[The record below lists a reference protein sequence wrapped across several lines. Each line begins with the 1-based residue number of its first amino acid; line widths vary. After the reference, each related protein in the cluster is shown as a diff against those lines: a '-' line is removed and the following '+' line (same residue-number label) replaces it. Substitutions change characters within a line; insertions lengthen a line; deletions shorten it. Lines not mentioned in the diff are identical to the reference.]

1 VAQRSVSGSVTPLR
15 RPRLGLWLLLA
26 FILLSLL
33 GQAVP
38 LYTDWLWFQEV
49 AATVVFTTRLQL
61 GSWLFM
67 GLGAAVF
74 AFLFLNLSVAARTAP
89 PDVLWEL
96 EDQLGLPGRAILEPL
111 VRRLLVPVIA
121 VLSFFAGAR
130 ATSAWT
136 TVLEYVNRTAFG
148 LTDPLFGRDL
158 GFYFFTLP
166 FWRLLHG
173 WATALVAGTLV
184 LVAVVYVLQR
194 SLVLTA
200 RGPRLAAGA
209 RTHLL
214 GLAAL
219 LLILRGVGF
228 WLDRFDLLFSPRGLV
243 YGASYT
249 DVHASLPVLQ
259 WLIVLAFLCAAACVF
274 QMFRPGWRFLVAGLV
289 VLIVLW
295 VAGLGVA
302 PALLQSYRVKPNELA
317 YELPFIEHNIRMTRQ
332 AYALD
337 RVAEKDFAAED
348 NLNLAALDRNAA
360 TVKNIRLWDHRP
372 LLVTYGKLQ
381 EIRTYY
387 KFRDVDVDRYTL
399 DGEYRQVTL
408 SARELSY
415 RDLPSRTWINEHLTY
430 THGYGLVA
438 GPVNRI
444 SPEGLPEFFIKDI
457 PPAGTGGMP
466 RITRPEIYYGELA
479 YGEVGSDYVFVRTRS
494 QELDYPS
501 GDQNVYT
508 RYQGRGGIA
517 VDSIVRKLAFAARF
531 GALNVLLSN
540 DLGPESRVMIYRD
553 IMARVQEAA
562 PFLRF
567 DRDPY
572 LVVAADGRLVWM
584 VDGYTTSERYPY
596 ATPVRGFNYIRNSV
610 KATVDAYH
618 GSVTYYIADAEDPLI
633 RTYAKAFPG
642 LLKPLAEM
650 PKDLQTHIRYP
661 EDLFTVQSRMYAT
674 YHMQDPQVFYNKED
688 LWVIPRLQQD
698 GREREMEPYFTV
710 MRLPNER
717 KEEFVLLSG
726 FNPSGRDNM
735 IALMVARM
743 DPPFYGGIVAYTF
756 PKQKLVFG
764 PRNIQARISQDPVIS
779 QQISLWNQ
787 QGSRVLMGTLL
798 AIPIEQ
804 SLIYVQPLYLAAAE
818 QGALPELRRV
828 VVAYGNQIAM
838 EPTLEAALARVFGG
852 RVQGQE
858 EAGRAPDR
866 AAGRGPASGG
876 APTAAITSAVQRA
889 WEAWQRGQDALRRG
903 DWAAYGAEQKRLEE
917 ALRQLHETR

>member
-1 VAQRSVSGSVTPLR
+1 M
-15 RPRLGLWLLLA
+15 GLW
-26 FILLSLL
+26 ILLGFIALSLV

-49 AATVVFTTRLQL
+49 GFTSVFSTRLAL
-61 GSWLFM
+61 SGWLFL

-74 AFLFLNLSVAARTAP
+74 VFLFVNLSVAARTAP

-111 VRRLLVPVIA
+111 VRRLLLPVIG
-121 VLSFFAGAR
+121 VISFFAGAR
-130 ATSAWT
+130 ATASWS
-136 TVLEYVNRTAFG
+136 TVLEYVNRTPFNQV
-148 LTDPLFGRDL
+148 DPLFGRDL
-158 GFYFFTLP
+158 GFYFFVLP
-166 FWRLLHG
+166 FWRLLFG
-173 WATALVAGTLV
+173 WGTALVAGTLV
-184 LVAVVYVLQR
+184 LVAAVYVLQR

-219 LLILRGVGF
+219 LLVLRGIGF

-243 YGASYT
+243 FGASYT

-289 VLIVLW
+289 VLVVLW
-295 VAGLGVA
+295 VTGLGIA

-317 YELPFIEHNIRMTRQ
+317 FERPYIEYNIRMTRQ

-348 NLNLAALDRNAA
+348 NLTPALLDRNNL

-387 KFRDVDVDRYTL
+387 KFRDVDVGRYTL
-399 DGEYRQVTL
+399 NGEYRQVML

-415 RDLPSRTWINEHLTY
+415 RDLPSRGWINEHLTY

-438 GPVNRI
+438 SPVNRI
-444 SPEGLPEFFIKDI
+444 TPEGLPDFFIKDI
-457 PPAGTGGMP
+457 PPAVNSGIP
-466 RITRPEIYYGELA
+466 KITRPEIYYGEI
-479 YGEVGSDYVFVRTRS
+479 GNEYVFVRTRS

-508 RYQGRGGIA
+508 RYEGKGGIP
-517 VDSIVRKLAFAARF
+517 VDSLLRKAAFAARF

-540 DLGPESRVMIYRD
+540 DLTPESRVMIYRD
-553 IMARVQEAA
+553 VGARVQEAA
-562 PFLRF
+562 PFLKF

-572 LVVAADGRLVWM
+572 VVITADGRLMWM
-584 VDGYTTSERYPY
+584 IDGYTTSDKYPY
-596 ATPVRGFNYIRNSV
+596 ATPARGFNYIRNSV
-610 KATVDAYH
+610 KATVDAFD
-618 GSVTYYIADAEDPLI
+618 GTVTYYIADPEDPLI
-633 RTYAKAFPG
+633 RTYARAFPA
-642 LLKPLAEM
+642 LFKPIDQM
-650 PKDLQTHIRYP
+650 PKDLLIHIRYP
-661 EDLFTVQSRMYAT
+661 EDLFTVQARMYAT

-688 LWVIPRLQQD
+688 LWVLPRLQQE

-710 MRLPNER
+710 MRLPGEPR
-717 KEEFVLLSG
+717 EEFVLLSG

-743 DPPFYGGIVAYTF
+743 DPPHYGRLIGYAF

-764 PRNIQARISQDPVIS
+764 PRNIQARINQDPVIS
-779 QQISLWNQ
+779 QQIALWNQ
-787 QGSRVLMGTLL
+787 QGSRVITGTLL

-804 SLIYVQPLYLAAAE
+804 SLVYVQPLYLAAAE

-838 EPTLEAALARVFGG
+838 EPTLEGALARVFGG
-852 RVQGQE
+852 RVRGE
-858 EAGRAPDR
+858 DSAGRPVERGPSTPSA
-866 AAGRGPASGG
+866 AAG
-876 APTAAITSAVQRA
+876 AAISAGIQRA
-889 WEAWQRGQDALRRG
+889 WEAWQRGQEALRKG
-903 DWAAYGAEQKRLEE
+903 DWATYGQEQKRVEE
-917 ALRQLHETR
+917 ALRQLQEGR

>member
-1 VAQRSVSGSVTPLR
+1 MAQTPPGGRVTPFR
-15 RPRLGLWLLLA
+15 RPRLGLWLLLG
-26 FILLSLL
+26 FILLSLF

-49 AATVVFTTRLQL
+49 GFTTVFTTRLQL
-61 GSWLFM
+61 SGWLFI
-67 GLGAAVF
+67 GLGAVVF
-74 AFLFLNLSVAARTAP
+74 VFLFINLSVAARTAP

-111 VRRLLVPVIA
+111 VRRLLLPVIA
-121 VLSFFAGAR
+121 VIAFFAGAR
-130 ATSAWT
+130 ATGSWP
-136 TVLEYVNRTAFG
+136 TVLEYVNRTPFNQ
-148 LTDPLFGRDL
+148 TDPLFGRDL
-158 GFYFFTLP
+158 GFYFFVLP
-166 FWRLLHG
+166 FWRLLYA
-173 WATALVAGTLV
+173 WSTALVAGTLI
-184 LVAVVYVLQR
+184 LVAAVYVLQR

-214 GLAAL
+214 GLAAVL
-219 LLILRGVGF
+219 LLVRAVGF
-228 WLDRFDLLFSPRGLV
+228 WLDRFDLLYAPRGFV
-243 YGASYT
+243 FGASYS

-259 WLIVLAFLCAAACVF
+259 WLVVLAVLCAAACVF

-289 VLIVLW
+289 VLVVLW
-295 VAGLGVA
+295 VAGLGIA
-302 PALLQSYRVKPNELA
+302 PALLQSYRVKPNELV
-317 YELPFIEHNIRMTRQ
+317 YERPYIENNIRMTRQ

-348 NLNLAALDRNAA
+348 NLTPAALERNNL
-360 TVKNIRLWDHRP
+360 TIKNIRLWDHRP
-372 LLVTYGKLQ
+372 LLTTYGKLQ

-387 KFRDVDVDRYTL
+387 KFRDVDVGRYTL
-399 DGEYRQVTL
+399 NGEYRQVTL

-415 RDLPSRTWINEHLTY
+415 RDLPSRGWINEHLTY
-430 THGYGLVA
+430 THGYGLVV

-457 PPAGTGGMP
+457 PPAGTGGLP
-466 RITRPEIYYGELA
+466 KITRPEIYYGEI
-479 YGEVGSDYVFVRTRS
+479 GNEYVLVRTRS

-508 RYQGRGGIA
+508 RYEGRGGIPIN
-517 VDSIVRKLAFAARF
+517 SLLRKAAFAARF
-531 GALNVLLSN
+531 GALNLLLSN
-540 DLGPESRVMIYRD
+540 DLTPESRVMIYRD
-553 IMARVQEAA
+553 IGARVQEAA
-562 PFLRF
+562 PFLKF

-572 LVVAADGRLVWM
+572 LVIGADGRLVWM
-584 VDGYTTSERYPY
+584 IDGYTTSERYPY

-610 KATVDAYH
+610 KATVDTFH
-618 GSVTYYIADAEDPLI
+618 GTVSYYIADPEDPVI

-642 LLKPLAEM
+642 LLKPLADM
-650 PKDLQTHIRYP
+650 PKDLQSHIRYP
-661 EDLFTVQSRMYAT
+661 EDLFAVQARMYAT

-688 LWVIPRLQQD
+688 LWVIPRLPQE
-698 GREREMEPYFTV
+698 GRDREMEPYFMI
-710 MRLPNER
+710 MRLPGER

-743 DPPFYGGIVAYTF
+743 DPPQYGGLIAYQF

-764 PRNIQARISQDPVIS
+764 PRNIQARINQDPVIS
-779 QQISLWNQ
+779 QQIALWNQ
-787 QGSRVLMGTLL
+787 QGSRVITGSLL
-798 AIPIEQ
+798 AIPIDQ

-838 EPTLEAALARVFGG
+838 EPTLEAALARIFGG
-852 RVQGQE
+852 RVRGDE
-858 EAGRAPDR
+858 PPGRP
-866 AAGRGPASGG
+866 AAERPG
-876 APTAAITSAVQRA
+876 APGSAPTTAITAGVQRA
-889 WEAWQRGQDALRRG
+889 WEAWQRGQEALRKG
-903 DWAAYGAEQKRLEE
+903 DWATYGQEQKRIEE
-917 ALRQLHETR
+917 ALRQLREGR

>member
-1 VAQRSVSGSVTPLR
+1 LVL
-15 RPRLGLWLLLA
+15 LG
-26 FILLSLL
+26 FILLSLV

-49 AATVVFTTRLQL
+49 GYTVVFTTRLTL
-61 GSWLFM
+61 SGWLFL

-74 AFLFLNLSVAARTAP
+74 VFLFVNLSVAARTAP

-111 VRRLLVPVIA
+111 VRRLLLPVIA
-121 VLSFFAGAR
+121 VISFFAGAR
-130 ATSAWT
+130 ATGSWG
-136 TVLEYVNRTAFG
+136 TVLEYVNRTPFG
-148 LTDPLFGRDL
+148 HGDPLFGRDL
-158 GFYFFTLP
+158 SFYFFTLP
-166 FWRLLHG
+166 FWRLLYG
-173 WATALVAGTLV
+173 WGTGLVAGTLV
-184 LVAVVYVLQR
+184 LVAAVYVLQR

-219 LLILRGVGF
+219 LLALRGVGF

-243 YGASYT
+243 FGASYT

-289 VLIVLW
+289 VLVVLW
-295 VAGLGVA
+295 VAGLGIA

-317 YELPFIEHNIRMTRQ
+317 FERPYIEHNIRMTRQ

-348 NLNLAALDRNAA
+348 HLTPAALERNNL
-360 TVKNIRLWDHRP
+360 TIKNIRLWDHRP
-372 LLVTYGKLQ
+372 LLTTYGKLQ

-387 KFRDVDVDRYTL
+387 KFRDVDVGRYTL
-399 DGEYRQVTL
+399 NGEYRQVTL

-415 RDLPSRTWINEHLTY
+415 RDLPSRGWINEHLTY
-430 THGYGLVA
+430 THGYGLVV

-444 SPEGLPEFFIKDI
+444 SPEGLPEFFIQDI
-457 PPAGTGGMP
+457 PPAVAGGMP
-466 RITRPEIYYGELA
+466 KITRPEIYYGEI
-479 YGEVGSDYVFVRTRS
+479 GNEYVFVRTRS

-508 RYQGRGGIA
+508 QYAGRGGIP
-517 VDSIVRKLAFAARF
+517 VNSLLRKAAFAARF
-531 GALNVLLSN
+531 GALNLLLSN
-540 DLGPESRVMIYRD
+540 DLTPESRVMIYRD
-553 IMARVQEAA
+553 IAARVQEAA
-562 PFLRF
+562 PFLKF

-572 LVVAADGRLVWM
+572 LVIAADGHLVWM
-584 VDGYTTSERYPY
+584 IDGYTTSDRYPY
-596 ATPVRGFNYIRNSV
+596 ATPVRGFNYMRNSV
-610 KATVDAYH
+610 KATVDTFH
-618 GSVTYYIADAEDPLI
+618 GTVNYYIADPEDPII

-642 LLKPLAEM
+642 LLKPLAAM
-650 PKDLQTHIRYP
+650 PKDLQAHIRYP
-661 EDLFTVQSRMYAT
+661 EDLFTVQARMYAT

-688 LWVIPRLQQD
+688 LWVIPRLPQE
-698 GREREMEPYFTV
+698 GRDREMEPYFMI
-710 MRLPNER
+710 MRLPGEP

-735 IALMVARM
+735 IGLMVARM
-743 DPPFYGGIVAYTF
+743 DPPQYGGLIAYAF

-764 PRNIQARISQDPVIS
+764 PRNIQARINQDPVIS
-779 QQISLWNQ
+779 QQIALWNQ
-787 QGSRVLMGTLL
+787 QGSRVITGSLL
-798 AIPIEQ
+798 AIPIDQ

-838 EPTLEAALARVFGG
+838 EPTLEASLARIFGA
-852 RVQGQE
+852 RVRGDE
-858 EAGRAPDR
+858 SAAARPAERAP
-866 AAGRGPASGG
+866 GPPSPG
-876 APTAAITSAVQRA
+876 AAISAGVQRA
-889 WEAWQRGQDALRRG
+889 WEAWQRGQEALRRG
-903 DWAAYGAEQKRLEE
+903 DWAVYGQEQKRIEE
-917 ALRQLHETR
+917 ALRQLREGR

>member
-1 VAQRSVSGSVTPLR
+1 M
-15 RPRLGLWLLLA
+15 GLWVLLG
-26 FILLSLL
+26 FIALSLV

-49 AATVVFTTRLQL
+49 GFTSVFTTRLAL
-61 GSWLFM
+61 SGWLFL

-74 AFLFLNLSVAARTAP
+74 VFLFINLSVAARTAP

-111 VRRLLVPVIA
+111 VRRLLLPVIA
-121 VLSFFAGAR
+121 VISFFAGAR
-130 ATSAWT
+130 ATASWS
-136 TVLEYVNRTAFG
+136 TVIEYVYRTPFQQA
-148 LTDPLFGRDL
+148 DPLFGRDL
-158 GFYFFTLP
+158 GFYFFVLP
-166 FWRLLHG
+166 FWRLLYG
-173 WATALVAGTLV
+173 WGTALVAGTLV
-184 LVAVVYVLQR
+184 LVAAVYVLQR

-219 LLILRGVGF
+219 LLVLRGIGF
-228 WLDRFDLLFSPRGLV
+228 WLDRFDLLFSPRGIV
-243 YGASYT
+243 FGAAYT
-249 DVHASLPVLQ
+249 EVHASLPVLQ
-259 WLIVLAFLCAAACVF
+259 WLVVLAFLCAAACVF

-289 VLIVLW
+289 VLVVLW

-317 YELPFIEHNIRMTRQ
+317 FERPYIENNIRMTRQ

-337 RVAEKDFAAED
+337 RVVEKDFAAED
-348 NLNLAALDRNAA
+348 NLTPAVLDRNHL

-387 KFRDVDVDRYTL
+387 KFRDVDVGRYTL
-399 DGEYRQVTL
+399 NGEYRQVML

-415 RDLPSRTWINEHLTY
+415 RDLPSRGWINEHLTY

-438 GPVNRI
+438 SPVNRI
-444 SPEGLPEFFIKDI
+444 TPEGLPDFFIKDI
-457 PPAGTGGMP
+457 PPAVGGGIP
-466 RITRPEIYYGELA
+466 KITRPEIYYGEI
-479 YGEVGSDYVFVRTRS
+479 GNEYVFVRTRS

-508 RYQGRGGIA
+508 RYEGKGGIP
-517 VDSIVRKLAFAARF
+517 VDSLLRKAAFAARF

-540 DLGPESRVMIYRD
+540 DLTPESRVMIYRD
-553 IMARVQEAA
+553 VGARVQEAA
-562 PFLRF
+562 PFLKF

-572 LVVAADGRLVWM
+572 VVITADGRLMWM
-584 VDGYTTSERYPY
+584 IDGYTTSDKYPY

-610 KATVDAYH
+610 KATVDAFD
-618 GSVTYYIADAEDPLI
+618 GTVSYYIADPEDPLV
-633 RTYAKAFPG
+633 RTYARAFPS
-642 LLKPLAEM
+642 LFKPLDQM
-650 PKDLQTHIRYP
+650 PKDLQIHVRYP
-661 EDLFTVQSRMYAT
+661 EDLFTVQARMYAT

-688 LWVIPRLQQD
+688 LWVLPRLQQE

-710 MRLPNER
+710 MRLPGEPR
-717 KEEFVLLSG
+717 EEFVLLSG

-743 DPPFYGGIVAYTF
+743 DPPQYGGLIAYAF

-764 PRNIQARISQDPVIS
+764 PRNIQARINQDPVIS
-779 QQISLWNQ
+779 QQIALWNQ
-787 QGSRVLMGTLL
+787 QGSRVITGTLL

-804 SLIYVQPLYLAAAE
+804 SLVYVQPLYLAAAE

-828 VVAYGNQIAM
+828 VVAYGSQIAM

-852 RVQGQE
+852 RVRGE
-858 EAGRAPDR
+858 DSAGRPVERAPSAPGP
-866 AAGRGPASGG
+866 AAG
-876 APTAAITSAVQRA
+876 AAISAGIQRA
-889 WEAWQRGQDALRRG
+889 WEAWQRGQEALRKG
-903 DWAAYGAEQKRLEE
+903 DWATYGQEQKKIEE
-917 ALRQLHETR
+917 ALRQLQEGR

>member
-1 VAQRSVSGSVTPLR
+1 MPAGGRGTPLR
-15 RPRLGLWLLLA
+15 RPRLGLWILLG
-26 FILLSLL
+26 FILLSLV

-49 AATVVFTTRLQL
+49 GYTAVFITRLTL
-61 GSWLFM
+61 SGWLFL
-67 GLGAAVF
+67 GLAAAVF
-74 AFLFLNLSVAARTAP
+74 VFLFVNLSVAARTAP

-130 ATSAWT
+130 ATGAWP
-136 TVLEYVNRTAFG
+136 TVLEYVNRTPFNQA
-148 LTDPLFGRDL
+148 DPLFGRDL
-158 GFYFFTLP
+158 SFYFFVLP
-166 FWRLLHG
+166 LWRLLYG
-173 WATALVAGTLV
+173 WSTALVAGTLV
-184 LVAVVYVLQR
+184 LVAAVYVLQR

-219 LLILRGVGF
+219 LLVLRGVGF
-228 WLDRFDLLFSPRGLV
+228 WLDRFDLLFSPRGIV
-243 YGASYT
+243 FGASYS

-259 WLIVLAFLCAAACVF
+259 WLIVLAVLCAAACVV

-289 VLIVLW
+289 VLVVLW
-295 VAGLGVA
+295 VAGLGIA
-302 PALLQSYRVKPNELA
+302 PALLQSYRVKPNELV
-317 YELPFIEHNIRMTRQ
+317 YERPYIENNIRMTRQ

-348 NLNLAALDRNAA
+348 NLTPAALERNNL
-360 TVKNIRLWDHRP
+360 TIKNIRLWDHRP
-372 LLVTYGKLQ
+372 LLTTYGKLQ

-387 KFRDVDVDRYTL
+387 KFRDVDVGRYTL
-399 DGEYRQVTL
+399 NGEYRQVTL

-415 RDLPSRTWINEHLTY
+415 RDLPSRGWINEHLTY

-444 SPEGLPEFFIKDI
+444 SPEGLPEFFLKDI
-457 PPAGTGGMP
+457 PPAVTEGMP
-466 RITRPEIYYGELA
+466 KITRPEIYYGEI
-479 YGEVGSDYVFVRTRS
+479 GNEYVLVRTRS

-508 RYQGRGGIA
+508 RYEGRGGIPIN
-517 VDSIVRKLAFAARF
+517 SLLRKAAFAARF
-531 GALNVLLSN
+531 GALNLLLSN
-540 DLGPESRVMIYRD
+540 DLTPESRVMIYRD
-553 IMARVQEAA
+553 IAARVQEAT
-562 PFLRF
+562 PFLKF

-572 LVVAADGRLVWM
+572 LVIAADGRLVWM
-584 VDGYTTSERYPY
+584 IDGYTTSERYPY

-610 KATVDAYH
+610 KATVDTYH
-618 GSVTYYIADAEDPLI
+618 GTVSYYIADAEDPVI

-642 LLKPLAEM
+642 LLKPLTEM
-650 PKDLQTHIRYP
+650 PKDLQAHIRYP
-661 EDLFTVQSRMYAT
+661 EDLFSVQARMYAT

-688 LWVIPRLQQD
+688 LWVIPRLPQE
-698 GREREMEPYFTV
+698 GRDREMEPYFMI
-710 MRLPNER
+710 MRLPGER

-735 IALMVARM
+735 IGLLVARM
-743 DPPFYGGIVAYTF
+743 DPPQYGGLIAYQF

-764 PRNIQARISQDPVIS
+764 PRNIQARINQDPVIS
-779 QQISLWNQ
+779 QQIALWNQ
-787 QGSRVLMGTLL
+787 QGSRVITGSLL
-798 AIPIEQ
+798 AIPIDQ
-804 SLIYVQPLYLAAAE
+804 SLVYVQPLYLAAAE

-828 VVAYGNQIAM
+828 VVAYGNSIAM
-838 EPTLEAALARVFGG
+838 ESTLEASLARIFGA
-852 RVQGQE
+852 RVRGDE
-858 EAGRAPDR
+858 VAAVRPAERAP
-866 AAGRGPASGG
+866 APPSAGV
-876 APTAAITSAVQRA
+876 AISAGVQRA
-889 WEAWQRGQDALRRG
+889 WEAWQRGQEALRRG
-903 DWAAYGAEQKRLEE
+903 DWAAYGQEQKRIEE
-917 ALRQLHETR
+917 ALRTLREGR

>member
-1 VAQRSVSGSVTPLR
+1 MAQTPPGRVTPLR
-15 RPRLGLWLLLA
+15 RPRLGLWLLLG
-26 FILLSLL
+26 FILLSLF

-49 AATVVFTTRLQL
+49 GFTTVFTTRLQL
-61 GSWLFM
+61 SGWLFI
-67 GLGAAVF
+67 GLGAVVF
-74 AFLFLNLSVAARTAP
+74 VFLFINLSVAARTAP

-111 VRRLLVPVIA
+111 VRRLLLPVIA
-121 VLSFFAGAR
+121 VIAFFAGAR
-130 ATSAWT
+130 ATGSWP
-136 TVLEYVNRTAFG
+136 TVLEYVNRTPFNQ
-148 LTDPLFGRDL
+148 TDPLFGRDL
-158 GFYFFTLP
+158 GFYFFVLP
-166 FWRLLHG
+166 FWRLLYA
-173 WATALVAGTLV
+173 WSTALVAGTLI
-184 LVAVVYVLQR
+184 LVAAVYVLQR

-214 GLAAL
+214 GLAAVL
-219 LLILRGVGF
+219 LLVRAVGF
-228 WLDRFDLLFSPRGLV
+228 WLDRFDLLYAPRGFV
-243 YGASYT
+243 FGASYS

-259 WLIVLAFLCAAACVF
+259 WLVVLAVLCAAACVF

-289 VLIVLW
+289 VLVVLW
-295 VAGLGVA
+295 VAGLGIA
-302 PALLQSYRVKPNELA
+302 PALLQSYRVKPNELV
-317 YELPFIEHNIRMTRQ
+317 YERPYIENNIRMTRQ

-348 NLNLAALDRNAA
+348 NLTPAALERNNL
-360 TVKNIRLWDHRP
+360 TIKNIRLWDHRP
-372 LLVTYGKLQ
+372 LLTTYGKLQ

-387 KFRDVDVDRYTL
+387 KFRDVDVGRYTL
-399 DGEYRQVTL
+399 NGEYRQVTL

-415 RDLPSRTWINEHLTY
+415 RDLPSRGWINEHLTY
-430 THGYGLVA
+430 THGYGLVV

-457 PPAGTGGMP
+457 PPAGTGGLP
-466 RITRPEIYYGELA
+466 KITRPEIYYGEI
-479 YGEVGSDYVFVRTRS
+479 GNEYVLVRTRS

-508 RYQGRGGIA
+508 RYEGRGGIPIN
-517 VDSIVRKLAFAARF
+517 SLLRKAAFAARF
-531 GALNVLLSN
+531 GALNLLLSN
-540 DLGPESRVMIYRD
+540 DLTPESRVMIYRD
-553 IMARVQEAA
+553 IGARVQEAA
-562 PFLRF
+562 PFLKF

-572 LVVAADGRLVWM
+572 LVIAADGRLVWM
-584 VDGYTTSERYPY
+584 IDGYTTSERYPY

-610 KATVDAYH
+610 KATVDTYH
-618 GSVTYYIADAEDPLI
+618 GTVSYYIADAEDPVI

-650 PKDLQTHIRYP
+650 PKDLQAHIRYP
-661 EDLFTVQSRMYAT
+661 EDLFAVQARMYAT

-688 LWVIPRLQQD
+688 LWVIPRLPQE
-698 GREREMEPYFTV
+698 GRDREMEPYFMI
-710 MRLPNER
+710 MRLPGER

-743 DPPFYGGIVAYTF
+743 DPPQYGGLIAYQF

-764 PRNIQARISQDPVIS
+764 PRNIQARINQDPVIS
-779 QQISLWNQ
+779 QQIALWNQ
-787 QGSRVLMGTLL
+787 QGSRVITGSLL
-798 AIPIEQ
+798 AIPIDQ

-838 EPTLEAALARVFGG
+838 EPTLEAALARIFGG
-852 RVQGQE
+852 RVRGDE
-858 EAGRAPDR
+858 PPGRPAAERPAAPGSAPTTAI
-866 AAGRGPASGG
+866 AAG
-876 APTAAITSAVQRA
+876 VQRA
-889 WEAWQRGQDALRRG
+889 WEAWQRGQEALRKG
-903 DWAAYGAEQKRLEE
+903 DWATYGQEQKRIEE
-917 ALRQLHETR
+917 ALRQLRESR

>member
-1 VAQRSVSGSVTPLR
+1 LAQTPPGRVTPLR
-15 RPRLGLWLLLA
+15 RPRLGLWLLLG
-26 FILLSLL
+26 FILLSLF

-49 AATVVFTTRLQL
+49 GFTTVFTTRLQL
-61 GSWLFM
+61 SGWLFI
-67 GLGAAVF
+67 GLGAVVF
-74 AFLFLNLSVAARTAP
+74 VFLFINLSVAARTAP

-111 VRRLLVPVIA
+111 VRRLLLPVIA
-121 VLSFFAGAR
+121 VISFFAGAR
-130 ATSAWT
+130 ATGSWP
-136 TVLEYVNRTAFG
+136 TVLEYVNRTPFNQ
-148 LTDPLFGRDL
+148 TDPLFGRDL
-158 GFYFFTLP
+158 GFYFFVLP
-166 FWRLLHG
+166 FWRLLYA
-173 WATALVAGTLV
+173 WSTALVAGTLI
-184 LVAVVYVLQR
+184 LVAAVYVLQR

-214 GLAAL
+214 GLAAVL
-219 LLILRGVGF
+219 LLVRAVGF
-228 WLDRFDLLFSPRGLV
+228 WLDRFDLLYAPRGFV
-243 YGASYT
+243 FGASYS

-259 WLIVLAFLCAAACVF
+259 WLVVLAVLCAAACVF

-289 VLIVLW
+289 VLVVLW
-295 VAGLGVA
+295 VAGLGIA
-302 PALLQSYRVKPNELA
+302 PALLQSYRVKPNELV
-317 YELPFIEHNIRMTRQ
+317 YERPYIENNIRMTRQ

-348 NLNLAALDRNAA
+348 NLTPAALERNNL
-360 TVKNIRLWDHRP
+360 TIKNIRLWDHRP
-372 LLVTYGKLQ
+372 LLTTYGKLQ

-387 KFRDVDVDRYTL
+387 KFGDVDVGRYTL
-399 DGEYRQVTL
+399 NGEYRQVTL

-415 RDLPSRTWINEHLTY
+415 RDLPSRGWINEHLTY
-430 THGYGLVA
+430 THGYGLVV

-444 SPEGLPEFFIKDI
+444 SPEGLPEFFIQDI
-457 PPAGTGGMP
+457 PPAVTGGMP
-466 RITRPEIYYGELA
+466 KITRPEIYYGEI
-479 YGEVGSDYVFVRTRS
+479 GNEYVLVRTRS

-508 RYQGRGGIA
+508 RYEGRGGIPIN
-517 VDSIVRKLAFAARF
+517 SLLRKAAFAARF
-531 GALNVLLSN
+531 GALNLLLSN
-540 DLGPESRVMIYRD
+540 DLTSESRVMIYRD
-553 IMARVQEAA
+553 IGARVQEGA
-562 PFLRF
+562 PFLKF

-572 LVVAADGRLVWM
+572 LVIAADGRLVWM
-584 VDGYTTSERYPY
+584 IDGYTTSERYPY

-610 KATVDAYH
+610 KATVDTYH
-618 GSVTYYIADAEDPLI
+618 GTVSYYIADAEDPVI

-650 PKDLQTHIRYP
+650 PKDLQAHIRYP
-661 EDLFTVQSRMYAT
+661 EDLFAVQARMYAT

-688 LWVIPRLQQD
+688 LWVIPRLPQE
-698 GREREMEPYFTV
+698 GRDREMEPYFMI
-710 MRLPNER
+710 MRLPGER

-743 DPPFYGGIVAYTF
+743 DPPQYGGLIAYAF

-764 PRNIQARISQDPVIS
+764 PRNIQARINQDPVIS
-779 QQISLWNQ
+779 QQIALWNQ
-787 QGSRVLMGTLL
+787 QGSRVITGSLL
-798 AIPIEQ
+798 AIPIDQ

-838 EPTLEAALARVFGG
+838 EPTLEAALARIFGG
-852 RVQGQE
+852 RVRGDE
-858 EAGRAPDR
+858 PPGRPAAERPAAPGSAPTTVI
-866 AAGRGPASGG
+866 AAG
-876 APTAAITSAVQRA
+876 VQRA
-889 WEAWQRGQDALRRG
+889 WEAWQRGQEALRKG
-903 DWAAYGAEQKRLEE
+903 DWATYGQEQKRIEE
-917 ALRQLHETR
+917 ALRQLREGR

>member
-1 VAQRSVSGSVTPLR
+1 MAQTPQGRVTPLR
-15 RPRLGLWLLLA
+15 RPRLGLWLLLG
-26 FILLSLL
+26 FILLSLF

-49 AATVVFTTRLQL
+49 GFTTVFTTRLQL
-61 GSWLFM
+61 SGWLFI
-67 GLGAAVF
+67 GLGAVVF
-74 AFLFLNLSVAARTAP
+74 VFLFINLSVAARTAP

-111 VRRLLVPVIA
+111 VRRLLLPVIA
-121 VLSFFAGAR
+121 VIAFFAGAR
-130 ATSAWT
+130 ATGSWP
-136 TVLEYVNRTAFG
+136 TVLEYVNRTPFNQ
-148 LTDPLFGRDL
+148 TDPLFGRDL
-158 GFYFFTLP
+158 GFYFFVLP
-166 FWRLLHG
+166 FWRLLYA
-173 WATALVAGTLV
+173 WSTALVAGTLI
-184 LVAVVYVLQR
+184 LVAAVYVLQR

-214 GLAAL
+214 GLAAVL
-219 LLILRGVGF
+219 LLVRAVGF
-228 WLDRFDLLFSPRGLV
+228 WLDRFDLLYAPRGFV
-243 YGASYT
+243 FGASYS

-259 WLIVLAFLCAAACVF
+259 WLVVLAVLCAAACVF

-289 VLIVLW
+289 VLVVLW
-295 VAGLGVA
+295 VAGLGIA
-302 PALLQSYRVKPNELA
+302 PALLQSYRVKPNELV
-317 YELPFIEHNIRMTRQ
+317 YERPYIENNIRMTRQ

-348 NLNLAALDRNAA
+348 NLTPAALERNNL
-360 TVKNIRLWDHRP
+360 TIKNIRLWDHRP
-372 LLVTYGKLQ
+372 LLTTYGKLQ

-387 KFRDVDVDRYTL
+387 KFRDVDVGRYTL
-399 DGEYRQVTL
+399 NGEYRQVTL

-415 RDLPSRTWINEHLTY
+415 RDLPSRGWINEHLTY
-430 THGYGLVA
+430 THGYGLVV

-466 RITRPEIYYGELA
+466 KITRPEIYYGEI
-479 YGEVGSDYVFVRTRS
+479 GNEYVLVRTRS

-508 RYQGRGGIA
+508 RYEGRGGIPIN
-517 VDSIVRKLAFAARF
+517 SLLRKAAFAARF
-531 GALNVLLSN
+531 GALNLLLSN
-540 DLGPESRVMIYRD
+540 DLTPESRVMIYRD
-553 IMARVQEAA
+553 IGARVQEAA
-562 PFLRF
+562 PFLKF

-572 LVVAADGRLVWM
+572 LVIAADGRLVWM
-584 VDGYTTSERYPY
+584 IDGYTTSERYPY

-610 KATVDAYH
+610 KATVDTYH
-618 GSVTYYIADAEDPLI
+618 GTVSYYIADAEDPVI

-650 PKDLQTHIRYP
+650 PKDLQAHIRYP
-661 EDLFTVQSRMYAT
+661 EDLFAVQARMYAT

-688 LWVIPRLQQD
+688 LWVIPRLPQE
-698 GREREMEPYFTV
+698 GRDREMEPYFMI
-710 MRLPNER
+710 MRLPGER

-743 DPPFYGGIVAYTF
+743 DPPQYGGLIAYQF

-764 PRNIQARISQDPVIS
+764 PRNIQARINQDPVIS
-779 QQISLWNQ
+779 QQIALWNQ
-787 QGSRVLMGTLL
+787 QGSRVITGSLL
-798 AIPIEQ
+798 AIPIDQ

-838 EPTLEAALARVFGG
+838 EPTLEAALARIFGG
-852 RVQGQE
+852 RVRGDE
-858 EAGRAPDR
+858 PPGRPAAERPAAPGSAPATAI
-866 AAGRGPASGG
+866 AAG
-876 APTAAITSAVQRA
+876 VQRA
-889 WEAWQRGQDALRRG
+889 WEAWQRGQEALRKG
-903 DWAAYGAEQKRLEE
+903 DWATYGQEQKRIEE
-917 ALRQLHETR
+917 ALRQLREGR

>member
-1 VAQRSVSGSVTPLR
+1 MAQTPPGGRVTPLR
-15 RPRLGLWLLLA
+15 RPRLGLWVLLG
-26 FILLSLL
+26 FIALSLI

-49 AATVVFTTRLQL
+49 GFTSVFTTRLTL
-61 GSWLFM
+61 SGWLFL

-74 AFLFLNLSVAARTAP
+74 VFLFVNLSVAARTAP

-111 VRRLLVPVIA
+111 VRRLLLPVIA
-121 VLSFFAGAR
+121 VISFFAGAR
-130 ATSAWT
+130 ATGAWP
-136 TVLEYVNRTAFG
+136 TVLEYVNRTPFQQA
-148 LTDPLFGRDL
+148 DPLFGRDL
-158 GFYFFTLP
+158 GFYFFVLP
-166 FWRLLHG
+166 FWRLLYG
-173 WATALVAGTLV
+173 WGTALVAGTLV
-184 LVAVVYVLQR
+184 LVAAVYVLQR

-219 LLILRGVGF
+219 LLVLRGIGF

-243 YGASYT
+243 FGASYT
-249 DVHASLPVLQ
+249 EVHASLPVLQ
-259 WLIVLAFLCAAACVF
+259 WLVVLAFLCAAACVF

-289 VLIVLW
+289 VLVVLW
-295 VAGLGVA
+295 VAGLGIA

-317 YELPFIEHNIRMTRQ
+317 FERPYIENNIRMTRQ

-337 RVAEKDFAAED
+337 RVMEKDFAAED
-348 NLNLAALDRNAA
+348 NLTPAVLDRNNL

-387 KFRDVDVDRYTL
+387 KFRDVDVGRYTL
-399 DGEYRQVTL
+399 NGEYRQVML

-415 RDLPSRTWINEHLTY
+415 RDLPSRGWINEHLTY

-438 GPVNRI
+438 SPVNRVT
-444 SPEGLPEFFIKDI
+444 PEGLPDFFIKDI
-457 PPAGTGGMP
+457 PPSVSGGIP
-466 RITRPEIYYGELA
+466 KITRPEIYYGEI
-479 YGEVGSDYVFVRTRS
+479 GNEYVFVRTRS

-508 RYQGRGGIA
+508 RYEGKGGIP
-517 VDSIVRKLAFAARF
+517 VDSLLRKAAFAARF

-540 DLGPESRVMIYRD
+540 DLTPESRVMIYRD
-553 IMARVQEAA
+553 VAARVQEAA
-562 PFLRF
+562 PFLKF

-572 LVVAADGRLVWM
+572 VVITADGRLMWM
-584 VDGYTTSERYPY
+584 IDGYTTSDKYPY

-610 KATVDAYH
+610 KATVDAFD
-618 GSVTYYIADAEDPLI
+618 GTVSYYVADPEDPLI
-633 RTYAKAFPG
+633 RTYARAFPA
-642 LLKPLAEM
+642 LFKPIDQM
-650 PKDLQTHIRYP
+650 PKDLQIHVRYP
-661 EDLFTVQSRMYAT
+661 EDLFTVQARMYAT

-688 LWVIPRLQQD
+688 LWVLPRLQQE

-710 MRLPNER
+710 MRLPGEPR
-717 KEEFVLLSG
+717 EEFVLLSG

-735 IALMVARM
+735 IALLVARM
-743 DPPFYGGIVAYTF
+743 DPPQYGRLIAYAF

-764 PRNIQARISQDPVIS
+764 PRNIQARINQDPVIS
-779 QQISLWNQ
+779 QQIALWNQ
-787 QGSRVLMGTLL
+787 QGSRVITGTLL

-804 SLIYVQPLYLAAAE
+804 SLVYVQPLYLAAAE

-852 RVQGQE
+852 RVRGE
-858 EAGRAPDR
+858 DSAGRPVERAPSGPSP
-866 AAGRGPASGG
+866 AAG
-876 APTAAITSAVQRA
+876 AAISAGIQRA
-889 WEAWQRGQDALRRG
+889 WEAWQRGQEALRKG
-903 DWAAYGAEQKRLEE
+903 DWATYGQEQKRVEE
-917 ALRQLHETR
+917 ALRQLQGGR